1 MPVSSISRSAKGAA
15 SSSAVSALAPKR
27 EYVLDLTLRKLA
39 QSLLLLKRASG
50 DLADPQTALRLKL
63 KRWTGRQ
70 PLKCSIKATWF
81 GLAQNARPSLKVAM
95 DLSLEVSG
103 TTGSHAAP
111 KNLQILFHGT
121 R

>member
-50 DLADPQTALRLKL
+50 DFADPQKALRL
-63 KRWTGRQ
+63 KRWTG
-70 PLKCSIKATWF
+70 KKAIKMLHQSHLVWVCPECQTKF
-81 GLAQNARPSLKVAM
+81 EGRY
-95 DLSLEVSG
+95 
-103 TTGSHAAP
+103 GSVISP
-111 KNLQILFHGT
+111 PP
-121 R
+121 

>member
-15 SSSAVSALAPKR
+15 STSAVSALAPKR

-50 DLADPQTALRLKL
+50 DLADPQTALRLK
-63 KRWTGRQ
+63 RWTGRQ
-70 PLKCSIKATWF
+70 PLNCSIKATWF
-81 GLAQNARPSLKVAM
+81 GLAQNARPSSKVSM
-95 DLSLEVSG
+95 DLSLEVG
-103 TTGSHAAP
+103 GATGSHTTP
-111 KNLQILFHGT
+111 KNLQLLFQGP